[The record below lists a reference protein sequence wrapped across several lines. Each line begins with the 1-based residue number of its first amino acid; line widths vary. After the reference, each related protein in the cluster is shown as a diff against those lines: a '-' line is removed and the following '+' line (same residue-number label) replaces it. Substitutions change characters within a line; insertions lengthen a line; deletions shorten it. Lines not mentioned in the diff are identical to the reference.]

1 MLPPAIPQDESAV
14 VAPSPSVA
22 SQCPSSDG
30 ELSADTV
37 IYSEGL
43 AVRKYYRKKDGKFVK
58 CEVVQDHPLVRRGPQ
73 AGEFRLILCRM
84 YYRFISFECSH
95 YPHSG

>member
-1 MLPPAIPQDESAV
+1 MLFLEKLSGAIPKPEPKMLPPAAPRNGSAV

-58 CEVVQDHPLVRRGPQ
+58 CEVVQDRPEND
-73 AGEFRLILCRM
+73 EFNLFLCLM
-84 YYRFISFECSH
+84 YQ
-95 YPHSG
+95 